1 MQPSEGKYMY
11 MYSHAVDLA
20 HVDLPHRHRLVAVST
35 TVSTAAPS
43 FIIFARATILCHR
56 RAIGAA
62 V

>member
-1 MQPSEGKYMY
+1 MY